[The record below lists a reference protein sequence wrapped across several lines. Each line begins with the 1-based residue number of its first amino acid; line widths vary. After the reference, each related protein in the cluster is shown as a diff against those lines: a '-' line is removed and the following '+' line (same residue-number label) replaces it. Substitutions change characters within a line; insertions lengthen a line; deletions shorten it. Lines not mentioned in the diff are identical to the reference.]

1 MFEASGQKKPRL
13 VHASRRYCCPWQ
25 NFVSCSAQAPAPVD
39 NDFGARSEDVRHHD
53 EVQGRPDQR
62 RCQGGLTVVVGTASP
77 WRLGGDVMNRDGLT
91 GMEIHRQYGVVAP
104 EKGWVPTP
112 TYLLRRS
119 AIFDSLE
126 GRPPGRV
133 LEVGCSAGALLYDL
147 AERGYTG
154 VGVELSAKARSI
166 AQQVLAG
173 DEGFRIESKVP
184 QGPAQSFDLLIAFEV
199 LEHIEDDAGALAS
212 WLELLKPG
220 GQVLI
225 SVPAHRRRW
234 NITDVLVGHYRR
246 YDRTDVEALLR
257 GVGLRIEK
265 VSTIGWPASWFIE
278 RARILA
284 KTVQVRAAGVDVEAI
299 AQGDPARTQDSGIE
313 RSLETR
319 FFPLYS
325 NPVGRLLLG
334 GAAMIQ
340 RRFYDTEWGIS
351 YLAAATKPGLS

>member
-1 MFEASGQKKPRL
+1 
-13 VHASRRYCCPWQ
+13 
-25 NFVSCSAQAPAPVD
+25 
-39 NDFGARSEDVRHHD
+39 
-53 EVQGRPDQR
+53 
-62 RCQGGLTVVVGTASP
+62 
-77 WRLGGDVMNRDGLT
+77 MNRGGLT
-91 GMEIHRQYGVVAP
+91 GMEIHRHYGVVAP

-119 AIFDSLE
+119 AIFDALE

-154 VGVELSAKARSI
+154 VGVELSAKARGI
-166 AQQVLAG
+166 ARQALAG
-173 DEGFRIESKVP
+173 DESFRIEAKLP
-184 QGPAQSFDLLIAFEV
+184 QGPPHSFDLLMAFEV
-199 LEHIEDDAGALAS
+199 LEHIENDVEALRS

-246 YDRTDVEALLR
+246 YDRADVEALLC

-278 RARILA
+278 RTRILA
-284 KTVQVRAAGVDVEAI
+284 KTVQVRAASVDVDAI
-299 AQGDPARTQDSGIE
+299 SHGDSARTQDSGID
-313 RSLETR
+313 RSFETR

-325 NPVGRLLLG
+325 NPVGRLLLD

-351 YLAAATKPGLS
+351 YLAAATKPGPS

>member
-1 MFEASGQKKPRL
+1 M
-13 VHASRRYCCPWQ
+13 
-25 NFVSCSAQAPAPVD
+25 
-39 NDFGARSEDVRHHD
+39 
-53 EVQGRPDQR
+53 
-62 RCQGGLTVVVGTASP
+62 VGTATP
-77 WRLGGDVMNRDGLT
+77 CRLGGDVTTRGGFT
-91 GMEIHRQYGVVAP
+91 GMEIHRHYGVVAP

-119 AIFDSLE
+119 AIFDVLE
-126 GRPPGRV
+126 GRPPGHV

-154 VGVELSAKARSI
+154 VGVELSGKARSI
-166 AQQVLAG
+166 AQQVLAD
-173 DEGFRIESKVP
+173 DERFRIESEVP
-184 QGPAQSFDLLIAFEV
+184 EGPANSFDLVIAFEV

-299 AQGDPARTQDSGIE
+299 ARGDSARTQDSGID
-313 RSLETR
+313 RSFETR

-351 YLAAATKPGLS
+351 YLVAATKPGLS

>member
-1 MFEASGQKKPRL
+1 MFVAAQVVAWGTCLRSVSGP
-13 VHASRRYCCPWQ
+13 
-25 NFVSCSAQAPAPVD
+25 
-39 NDFGARSEDVRHHD
+39 
-53 EVQGRPDQR
+53 
-62 RCQGGLTVVVGTASP
+62 GGLTLAVGTATP
-77 WRLGGDVMNRDGLT
+77 TRLGGNVMNRGGLT
-91 GMEIHRQYGVVAP
+91 GMEIHRHYGVVAP

-119 AIFDSLE
+119 AIFDALE

-166 AQQVLAG
+166 ARQALAG
-173 DEGFRIESKVP
+173 DERFRIESKVP
-184 QGPAQSFDLLIAFEV
+184 EGPAQSFDLLIAFEV
-199 LEHIEDDAGALAS
+199 LEHIEDDVGALVS

-234 NITDVLVGHYRR
+234 NVTDVLVGHYRR
-246 YDRTDVEALLR
+246 YDRTDLEALLR
-257 GVGLRIEK
+257 RVGLRIDK
-265 VSTIGWPASWFIE
+265 VSTIGWPASWVIE

-284 KTVQVRAAGVDVEAI
+284 KTIQVRAAGVDVEAI
-299 AQGDPARTQDSGIE
+299 AHGDSARTQDSGID

-319 FFPLYS
+319 FFRLYS
-325 NPVGRLLLG
+325 NPAGRLLVR
-334 GAAMIQ
+334 GAAKLQ

-351 YLAAATKPGLS
+351 YLAAATKPGRS

>member
-1 MFEASGQKKPRL
+1 MPVVVGAVSTSACTCAVDSRSGL
-13 VHASRRYCCPWQ
+13 S
-25 NFVSCSAQAPAPVD
+25 
-39 NDFGARSEDVRHHD
+39 
-53 EVQGRPDQR
+53 
-62 RCQGGLTVVVGTASP
+62 GLTVVVGTATP
-77 WRLGGDVMNRDGLT
+77 TRLGGNVMNRGGLT
-91 GMEIHRQYGVVAP
+91 GMEIHRHYGVVAP

-119 AIFDSLE
+119 AIFDALE

-166 AQQVLAG
+166 ARQALAG
-173 DEGFRIESKVP
+173 DESFRIESKVP
-184 QGPAQSFDLLIAFEV
+184 EGPAQSFDLLVAFEV
-199 LEHIEDDAGALAS
+199 LEHIEDDVGALVS

-234 NITDVLVGHYRR
+234 NVTDVLVGHYRR

-257 GVGLRIEK
+257 RVGLRIDK
-265 VSTIGWPASWFIE
+265 VSTIGWPASWVIE

-284 KTVQVRAAGVDVEAI
+284 KTIQVRAAGVDVEAI
-299 AQGDPARTQDSGIE
+299 AHGDSARTQDSGID

-319 FFPLYS
+319 FFRLYS
-325 NPVGRLLLG
+325 NPAGRLLVQ
-334 GAAMIQ
+334 GAAKLQ

-351 YLAAATKPGLS
+351 YLAAATKPGRS